1 VFAFSGGERVAG
13 EQAPQSLGVDPS
25 PVQSGVEAAPATLM
39 RCLEAQMYGRGESVS
54 GEEGV
59 GEFEESV
66 GPAMEAFI
74 ERAAEAVETV
84 VGFHDASIMP
94 SPNASRILYMPTE
107 LKHKLSKSREKEKHD
122 VALFCPKA
130 EANAREG

>member
-1 VFAFSGGERVAG
+1 MVVVAALGAALGVAPRPNTHIHGVDGGVFAFSGGERVAG

-74 ERAAEAVETV
+74 ERAAEAVENV

-94 SPNASRILYMPTE
+94 SPNASRILYTVP
-107 LKHKLSKSREKEKHD
+107 
-122 VALFCPKA
+122 
-130 EANAREG
+130 GY

>member
-1 VFAFSGGERVAG
+1 
-13 EQAPQSLGVDPS
+13 
-25 PVQSGVEAAPATLM
+25 
-39 RCLEAQMYGRGESVS
+39 MYGRGESVS

-74 ERAAEAVETV
+74 ERAAEAVENV

-107 LKHKLSKSREKEKHD
+107 LKHNSPLKY
-122 VALFCPKA
+122 ACPP
-130 EANAREG
+130 GPGIGCWTG